1 MKLTF
6 LALLLSHLALA
17 QSFFTP
23 REVYDFTVGDTLEYS
38 ISGGYTFTQFQEFGI
53 TRHCINTKTYNIDST
68 EVCYY
73 SDTYSIKRTWNN
85 SAGNYDTTR
94 WSGTSTWCY
103 SNLDTNLR
111 YLSNYNDASITD
123 TIELSAVILQNCS
136 TPTPI
141 YYLDTIED
149 YFALGVTSAAQ
160 VFTMSENCAM
170 LQYVHEVFKPGF
182 GKIRSYSSQNAD
194 PNGMYQGYN
203 DTTLNYMVKNGVSYG
218 YKDPILGMQ
227 TLSEPSIKLIQNPVS
242 THILLSG
249 YTGPVSITD
258 ALGRTLLKT
267 NFTEGKLPVDFL
279 TNGYYYLQLN
289 YRGITFKFLKL

>member
-103 SNLDTNLR
+103 TNLDSNLR

-160 VFTMSENCAM
+160 VYTMSENCAM

-218 YKDPILGMQ
+218 YKDPILGTQ
-227 TLSEPSIKLIQNPVS
+227 TLSESSIKLIQNPVS
-242 THILLSG
+242 THLLIGGYNGPISILDAMGRIL
-249 YTGPVSITD
+249 YNADSIEV
-258 ALGRTLLKT
+258 G
-267 NFTEGKLPVDFL
+267 LPVDFL
-279 TNGYYYLQLN
+279 SKGNYYIRLN
-289 YRGITFKFLKL
+289 DRKTTLKFVKI